1 MDLRALRV
9 VATTVKNSVV
19 IDLIISIPTLHGIAI
34 SLRRGSTFS
43 VSLYKDFFA
52 MLTINEL
59 PGYARVWI
67 YQADRLLTET
77 EQQFITEA
85 SAQFVAQWAAHGT
98 PLTAAAQVLKGYF
111 LVLGVDEAQA
121 QASGCSIDKSVHFVK
136 SIGAQLNI
144 DFFNRLNLAV
154 ETPAIQLVPLSEFE
168 NLAANG
174 TISPD
179 TYVYDN
185 TVTTAADFAAR
196 WHTKASNTWLS
207 RYFAKQTA

>member
-1 MDLRALRV
+1 
-9 VATTVKNSVV
+9 
-19 IDLIISIPTLHGIAI
+19 
-34 SLRRGSTFS
+34 
-43 VSLYKDFFA
+43 

-67 YQADRLLTET
+67 YQADRLLTES
-77 EQQFITEA
+77 EQQFLAEA

-98 PLTAAAQVLKGYF
+98 PLRASAQVLNGYF

-121 QASGCSIDKSVHFVK
+121 EASGCSIDKSVHFVK
-136 SIGAQLNI
+136 GLGSQLNI

-154 ETPAIQLVPLSEFE
+154 EMPEIQLVPLSQFE

-174 TISPD
+174 TITPD

-185 TVTTAADFAAR
+185 TVTKAEDFTGR

-207 RYFAKQTA
+207 RYFTKQTA

>member
-1 MDLRALRV
+1 
-9 VATTVKNSVV
+9 
-19 IDLIISIPTLHGIAI
+19 
-34 SLRRGSTFS
+34 
-43 VSLYKDFFA
+43 

-67 YQADRLLTET
+67 YQADRLLTDS
-77 EQQFITEA
+77 EQQFLTEA
-85 SAQFVAQWAAHGT
+85 SGQFVAQWAAHGT
-98 PLTAAAQVLKGYF
+98 PLTAAAQVLNGYF

-144 DFFNRLNLAV
+144 DFFNRLNIAV
-154 ETPAIQLVPLSEFE
+154 EMPEIQLVPLNQFE

-174 TISPD
+174 TITPD

-185 TVTTAADFAAR
+185 TLTTAKDFTER
-196 WHTKASNTWLS
+196 WHTKASNTWMS
-207 RYFAKQTA
+207 RYFTKQTA